1 MGDFNKVADVLK
13 DPEVVVENPELGLS
27 YPIVYYGRQTVAGIQ
42 ALLAGN
48 PGQTYEQKLS
58 AADRFDFKKVQE
70 ARRKDKELKRYRDA
84 ARIGYIAPGSTTFI
98 TSPSSVPNS
107 TPSTPTTPVD
117 PNLLPLP
124 IITDPDFED
133 INLDSDEEDK
143 KPLIP
148 VVPSPAPDVV
158 TSRPEQ
164 EPEIVNEDNP
174 RDDVPLLPRRRP
186 GRGGRGGR
194 GRRPRTRR
202 PRGPRVP
209 RVPAPSF
216 DGGLAGVGGVLAGT
230 VALVATGVTVST
242 IGLLTGDGPPPP
254 TYVGP
259 DGTPALPPVTI
270 PPDTIPDLSPPPQQ
284 PLLPAPPQVPQLPA
298 PPEVPL
304 LPTPPP
310 ETPVFPTPPAEMP
323 VVPPPGEERKDEEKK
338 DVPTVTETPSTASP
352 TPENDEQP
360 PTKRRKTDPTIN
372 TNCCLAL
379 VFGVGAL
386 AAYALKE

>member
-284 PLLPAPPQVPQLPA
+284 PLLPAPPQVPPANTQLAGTYRSP
-298 PPEVPL
+298 
-304 LPTPPP
+304 
-310 ETPVFPTPPAEMP
+310 
-323 VVPPPGEERKDEEKK
+323 RKHKYG
-338 DVPTVTETPSTASP
+338 
-352 TPENDEQP
+352 TPES
-360 PTKRRKTDPTIN
+360 I
-372 TNCCLAL
+372 
-379 VFGVGAL
+379 
-386 AAYALKE
+386 AAGGFDSQGNAIKELTMALKENTGATKDNSKTSKSGTSANMPMRKTVSAGAMGR